1 MCNLELPHNTWG
13 YYINELLTVHIFV
26 DSEIGVD
33 SEPGSASD
41 SVLKTDSD
49 EDFD

>member
-1 MCNLELPHNTWG
+1 MFDVKFNVVITKYNFNLNALLHSEAAVESEL
-13 YYINELLTVHIFV
+13 
-26 DSEIGVD
+26 
-33 SEPGSASD
+33 GSGSD

>member
-1 MCNLELPHNTWG
+1 MNTKTFFFA
-13 YYINELLTVHIFV
+13 N
-26 DSEIGVD
+26 SEIAVD
-33 SEPGSASD
+33 SEPGSGSD

>member
-1 MCNLELPHNTWG
+1 M
-13 YYINELLTVHIFV
+13 LTYSRKLIVC
-26 DSEIGVD
+26 SEIAVD
-33 SEPGSASD
+33 SEPGSGSD